1 MISFVSLI
9 NPEGSDWAKVY
20 GLLHKYLTIDQEE
33 SEASSELKDH
43 ETDAVDDWNDYYNF
57 F

>member
-1 MISFVSLI
+1 M
-9 NPEGSDWAKVY
+9 Y